1 MKSFATSRHTRG
13 VLFILCSAFFFYM
26 ATFFVRIASAEFHA
40 PGSWYLLSRFALGL
54 PFFYLF
60 FRKHRVAVQ
69 NVRWLVLRAVFNVIA
84 VVFFLYAAHFGSIV
98 NANVLNMTYPAFV
111 ALLSPFFI
119 GERNSWLNWV
129 AVTAAITGAALIT
142 IRGGAVSLHAADL
155 LGLASGITAG
165 VGVMSLR
172 QIRKTD
178 STFNV
183 LFFTF
188 LLGTIVSLLLIAGE
202 WVLGGLP
209 ANAIYPARFWYLL
222 VVSGLC
228 GVAGQWVFTYGFA
241 YVSAVE
247 GSILSSTRI
256 LIALAFGVVWFHES
270 FTAAA
275 AIGAVLVLFSNIALA
290 LQRRNP

>member
-1 MKSFATSRHTRG
+1 MSKHTRG
-13 VLFILCSAFFFYM
+13 VLFILCSAFFFYL
-26 ATFFVRIASAEFHA
+26 ATFFVRIASNEFQA
-40 PGSWYLLSRFALGL
+40 PGSWYMLSRFALGL

-60 FRKHRVAVQ
+60 FRRRQETVQ
-69 NVRWLVLRAVFNVIA
+69 NVRWLILRAVFNVIA
-84 VVFFLYAAHFGSIV
+84 VVFFLYAAHFGSVV

-111 ALLSPFFI
+111 ALLSPVFI

-129 AVTAAITGAALIT
+129 AVVAAITGATLIT
-142 IRGGAVSLHAADL
+142 VRGGAVSLHTADL

-188 LLGTIVSLLLIAGE
+188 LLGTVVSVLLIVFESLIAGLPALSAYPLRFWSLLL
-202 WVLGGLP
+202 L
-209 ANAIYPARFWYLL
+209 
-222 VVSGLC
+222 SGFC

-241 YVSAVE
+241 YVGAVE

-256 LIALAFGVVWFHES
+256 LIALAFGIAWFGES

-275 AIGAVLVLFSNIALA
+275 GIGAALVLFSNVTLA
-290 LQRRNP
+290 LRRPVP